1 MRKPGRS
8 RWAHPLV
15 RPCVRVCARLP
26 VTFRCSRAGIIA
38 TKNLIDNKMKFCGMI
53 NSLGERSFLQDQD
66 LTLRESMTRKKEGYN
81 ARKFAT
87 EDNKVVKGIKRYE
100 GGEEAKAAADKKG
113 KTSRKNSS
121 AGLSKKERKRKNS
134 SAGKDVTEPEPQSG
148 LPGERPDVE
157 APVAAEVRNAAACVS
172 PGRRRIVSPA
182 LCRRPRMTRRQ
193 HCEPSTPLVCPFC
206 FACFRPD
213 RTPKKTLSMLQGGGA
228 GQGGEAVNAAANA
241 RSRARCTAE

>member
-1 MRKPGRS
+1 
-8 RWAHPLV
+8 
-15 RPCVRVCARLP
+15 
-26 VTFRCSRAGIIA
+26 
-38 TKNLIDNKMKFCGMI
+38 MKFCGMI

-66 LTLRESMTRKKEGYN
+66 LTFEDEFGRKSIERSKGKEKKN
-81 ARKFAT
+81 PRKFGT

-100 GGEEAKAAADKKG
+100 GGEGAKAAADKKG
-113 KTSRKNSS
+113 KSSRKNSLT
-121 AGLSKKERKRKNS
+121 GSKKERKRKNS
-134 SAGKDVTEPEPQSG
+134 SAGKDVTA
-148 LPGERPDVE
+148 PGTADVE